1 MLTSYSGKRGNVFP
15 VWCDGSAGILF
26 VLTRTEPR
34 RPRGSPNG
42 KEASSPEVL
51 NP

>member
-1 MLTSYSGKRGNVFP
+1 MSFQLGAM
-15 VWCDGSAGILF
+15 GSAGALL